1 MMLERIK
8 AGTADYQFI
17 EVMPARAAASAAASA
32 GSGRCFYQA
41 KTP

>member
-17 EVMPARAAASAAASA
+17 EVMPARAAASAAAVS
-32 GSGRCFYQA
+32 RFR
-41 KTP
+41 